1 MNPDVIKK
9 VLGDDPEIITCRPAD
24 LIPDEL
30 DTLRK
35 ECEQWIQQDEDV
47 LSYALFPQVAVE
59 FFKYREAQQTK
70 VDATVADTENGSYPV
85 QVFERTSSVEVPDS
99 MRLQVLARRKR
110 KKDDK
115 IRTEYIRTE
124 NPDDFPPQVFFWDV
138 LVAHPKSYFI
148 VFFSPTP
155 CKAPCEC
162 IEPGT
167 STLDCSRKYTRIAG
181 ECGFSESSG
190 KSEMKDIFRRSPN
203 SLVVTVNS
211 LSGVGVYG

>member
-1 MNPDVIKK
+1 
-9 VLGDDPEIITCRPAD
+9 
-24 LIPDEL
+24 
-30 DTLRK
+30 
-35 ECEQWIQQDEDV
+35 
-47 LSYALFPQVAVE
+47 
-59 FFKYREAQQTK
+59 
-70 VDATVADTENGSYPV
+70 
-85 QVFERTSSVEVPDS
+85 
-99 MRLQVLARRKR
+99 MRLRVLARRKR

-167 STLDCSRKYTRIAG
+167 STLDCSRKYAEDIGG
-181 ECGFSESSG
+181 ECGLSGGGG
-190 KSEMKDIFRRSPN
+190 KSEIKDPFRRSHN
-203 SLVVTVNS
+203 SFAVTANS
-211 LSGVGVYG
+211 LSGVGVCG

>member
-1 MNPDVIKK
+1 
-9 VLGDDPEIITCRPAD
+9 
-24 LIPDEL
+24 
-30 DTLRK
+30 
-35 ECEQWIQQDEDV
+35 
-47 LSYALFPQVAVE
+47 
-59 FFKYREAQQTK
+59 
-70 VDATVADTENGSYPV
+70 
-85 QVFERTSSVEVPDS
+85 
-99 MRLQVLARRKR
+99 MRLRVLARRKR

-167 STLDCSRKYTRIAG
+167 STLGCSRKYTEDSG
-181 ECGFSESSG
+181 EYGFSESSG
-190 KSEMKDIFRRSPN
+190 KSELKDIFRRSPN

>member
-1 MNPDVIKK
+1 
-9 VLGDDPEIITCRPAD
+9 
-24 LIPDEL
+24 
-30 DTLRK
+30 
-35 ECEQWIQQDEDV
+35 
-47 LSYALFPQVAVE
+47 
-59 FFKYREAQQTK
+59 
-70 VDATVADTENGSYPV
+70 
-85 QVFERTSSVEVPDS
+85 
-99 MRLQVLARRKR
+99 MRLRVLARRKR

-181 ECGFSESSG
+181 SVASQEVV
-190 KSEMKDIFRRSPN
+190 SEMKNVFRRSPN
-203 SLVVTVNS
+203 SLVVTVKL
-211 LSGVGVYG
+211 LSVVGVYG

>member
-1 MNPDVIKK
+1 
-9 VLGDDPEIITCRPAD
+9 
-24 LIPDEL
+24 
-30 DTLRK
+30 
-35 ECEQWIQQDEDV
+35 
-47 LSYALFPQVAVE
+47 
-59 FFKYREAQQTK
+59 
-70 VDATVADTENGSYPV
+70 
-85 QVFERTSSVEVPDS
+85 
-99 MRLQVLARRKR
+99 MRLRVLARRKR

-167 STLDCSRKYTRIAG
+167 STLDCSRKYAEDIG
-181 ECGFSESSG
+181 ESVASRAVMK
-190 KSEMKDIFRRSPN
+190 KSEIKNSFRRSPN

-211 LSGVGVYG
+211 LSGVGVCG